1 MRVRASVLAGR
12 HHRNNT
18 RFAILARA
26 RWIAFTRN
34 AAGDVA
40 LMFGLMTFSLFMF
53 IGAAV
58 DLSRWI
64 NARTATMDAIDAAV
78 LAAGRALQTG
88 ASQDSAKELARQVYL
103 SNTAGRFSVQNDT
116 INFDIRDNGT
126 TVVATGHAHI
136 QTPFMGLASIRTL
149 PLFVAS
155 EAPEAKTAQNSAAN
169 YNREVALML
178 DVSGSMCS
186 PCSKRDDMRAAA
198 KDLVDIM
205 MVNNGK
211 TAYWSKIAIVPFSG
225 DVRPPAGLLAAA
237 TDPAWPADRS
247 FTYETGGKKKRTE
260 TVQYARTECVAERT
274 GDDKYTD
281 AQPGAGNYVMS
292 TYRQDGRCVIDSGA
306 AVSPLSLDKTAI
318 KKKIDAL
325 MTGGGT
331 AGHVGTAWAYYMLS
345 PKWNAVVPLSSQAS
359 AYDTPKLKKIAVLMT
374 DGEYNLEYDANGIDT
389 SDKVAGSSANGVSSA
404 AQAIAICNEMKK
416 NGIDVFTVGFDLGG
430 NVTAINTMNKC
441 ASDASKSYTVATG
454 EQLRAAFRDIAIRTT
469 ELHLSK

>member
-1 MRVRASVLAGR
+1 MRIRASVLAGPNG
-12 HHRNNT
+12 NNAC
-18 RFAILARA
+18 FATAARS
-26 RWIAFTRN
+26 RWAAFKLN

-40 LMFGLMTFSLFMF
+40 LMFGLITFALFMF

-58 DLSRWI
+58 DLGRWI

-88 ASQDSAKELARQVYL
+88 ASQEAAKEIARQIYL
-103 SNTAGRFSVQNDT
+103 SNTTGRFPVQNDT
-116 INFDIRDNGT
+116 INFDVRDNGT
-126 TVVATGHAHI
+126 TVVATGYAHI
-136 QTPFMGLASIRTL
+136 QTPFMGLAAVGTL

-178 DVSGSMCS
+178 DVSGSMCT

-205 MVNNGK
+205 MVNNDK
-211 TAYWSKIAIVPFSG
+211 TAYWSKIAIVAFSG

-237 TDPAWPADRS
+237 TDPAWPSERS
-247 FTYETGGKKKRTE
+247 FTYETGSKRKKRTE
-260 TVQYARTECVAERT
+260 TVQYPRTECVAERN
-274 GDDKYTD
+274 GDNKYTD
-281 AQPGAGNYVMS
+281 AGPGAGNYVMS
-292 TYRQDGRCVIDSGA
+292 TYTQDGECVIDSGA
-306 AVSPLSLDKTAI
+306 IVSPLSLDKTEI

-331 AGHVGTAWAYYMLS
+331 AGHLGTAWAYYMLS
-345 PKWNAVVPLSSQAS
+345 PKWNAVLPLASQAS
-359 AYDTPKLKKIAVLMT
+359 SYDTPKLKKIAVLMT
-374 DGEYNLEYDANGIDT
+374 DGEYNLEYDANGVDT
-389 SDKVAGSSANGVSSA
+389 SDNVAGSSANSVNSA
-404 AQAIAICNEMKK
+404 GQAIAICNEMKK
-416 NGIDVFTVGFDLGG
+416 SGIDVFTVGFDLGG
-430 NVTAINTMNKC
+430 NATAINTMNKC

>member
-12 HHRNNT
+12 HHRNNAC
-18 RFAILARA
+18 FATLART
-26 RWIAFTRN
+26 RWTAFTHN

-40 LMFGLMTFSLFMF
+40 LMFGLMTFTLFMF

-88 ASQDSAKELARQVYL
+88 ASQESAKELARQVYL

-116 INFDIRDNGT
+116 IDFDIRDNGT
-126 TVVATGHAHI
+126 TVVAAGHAHI
-136 QTPFMGLASIRTL
+136 QTPFMGLASIGTL

-205 MVNNGK
+205 MVNNDK
-211 TAYWSKIAIVPFSG
+211 TAFWSKIAIVPFSG

-237 TDPAWPADRS
+237 TDPAWPSERS
-247 FTYETGGKKKRTE
+247 FTYETGGKRKRTE
-260 TVQYARTECVAERT
+260 TVQYARTECVAERN
-274 GDDKYTD
+274 GVNKYTD

-292 TYRQDGRCVIDSGA
+292 TYTQDGGCVIDSGA
-306 AVSPLSLDKTAI
+306 VVSPLSLDKTGI

-331 AGHVGTAWAYYMLS
+331 AGHLGTAWAYYMLS
-345 PKWNAVVPLSSQAS
+345 PKWNAVLPLASQAS

-389 SDKVAGSSANGVSSA
+389 SDKIAGSSVNGVNSA

-430 NVTAINTMNKC
+430 NATAINTMNKC

>member
-12 HHRNNT
+12 HHRNNA

-136 QTPFMGLASIRTL
+136 QTPFMGLASVGTL

-178 DVSGSMCS
+178 DVSGSMCT

-247 FTYETGGKKKRTE
+247 FTYETGGKKKKTE
-260 TVQYARTECVAERT
+260 TVKYARTECVAERT

-281 AQPGAGNYVMS
+281 AQPGAGKYVMS
-292 TYRQDGRCVIDSGA
+292 AYTQDGRCVIDSGA
-306 AVSPLSLDKTAI
+306 VVSPLSLDKTAI

-345 PKWNAVVPLSSQAS
+345 PKWNAVLPLASQAS
-359 AYDTPKLKKIAVLMT
+359 AYDTPKIKKIAVLMT
-374 DGEYNLEYDANGIDT
+374 DGEYNLEYDVNGIDT

-430 NVTAINTMNKC
+430 NATAINTMNKC

>member
-1 MRVRASVLAGR
+1 MRSRASVLAGR
-12 HHRNNT
+12 HHGSNAYFTART
-18 RFAILARA
+18 R
-26 RWIAFTRN
+26 WTAFKHN

-40 LMFGLMTFSLFMF
+40 LMFGLMAFALFMF

-88 ASQDSAKELARQVYL
+88 ASQESAKELARQVYL
-103 SNTAGRFSVQNDT
+103 SNTAGRFHVQNDT
-116 INFDIRDNGT
+116 VNFEVRDNGT
-126 TVVATGHAHI
+126 TVLATGHAHI
-136 QTPFMGLASIRTL
+136 QTPFMALAAVGTL

-205 MVNNGK
+205 MVNNDK
-211 TAYWSKIAIVPFSG
+211 TPYWSKIAIVPFSG

-237 TDPAWPADRS
+237 TDPAWPAERS
-247 FTYETGGKKKRTE
+247 FTYETGGKKKKTE
-260 TVQYARTECVAERT
+260 TVQYARTECVAERN
-274 GDDKYTD
+274 GDNKYTD

-292 TYRQDGRCVIDSGA
+292 TYTQDGRCVIDSGA
-306 AVSPLSLDKTAI
+306 VVSPLSLDKTGI

-331 AGHVGTAWAYYMLS
+331 AGHLGTAWAYYMLS
-345 PKWNAVVPLSSQAS
+345 PKWNAVLPLASQAS

-389 SDKVAGSSANGVSSA
+389 SDKVAGSSANGVNSA
-404 AQAIAICNEMKK
+404 AQAIAICTEMKK
-416 NGIDVFTVGFDLGG
+416 NGIDVYTVGFDLGG